1 MVGFW
6 LSLQAY
12 LKHFVDRL
20 NMGYE
25 TKTGSKCHSKIF
37 GLSISNREITII
49 KVGSAADSIE
59 DTIGHPS
66 VCTE

>member
-12 LKHFVDRL
+12 LKHFADRL

-25 TKTGSKCHSKIF
+25 AKTGSKCHSKIF
-37 GLSISNREITII
+37 GLRISKKEIAII
-49 KVGSAADSIE
+49 EVGSDANSIE
-59 DTIGHPS
+59 DTIRHPS
-66 VCTE
+66 VCTK